1 MRMDKLLNM
10 VGLAVRA
17 GKVRFGVYMTVRS
30 VSDGSAAAVVA
41 AADIGNDNGNKIER
55 ECRAAGIPLVLWKNK
70 DELSRAVGKKDVVA
84 VSICDESFARA
95 VVKLSEGKEGSPN
108 E

>member
-1 MRMDKLLNM
+1 MDKLLNM

-17 GKVRFGVYMTVRS
+17 GKVRFGVYMTGRA
-30 VSDGSAAAVVA
+30 VSDGSAKAVVA
-41 AADIGNDNGNKIER
+41 AADIGKDNRKKIER
-55 ECRAAGIPLVLWKNK
+55 ECIAAGVPLVLWENK

-84 VSICDESFARA
+84 VSICDENFARA
-95 VVKLSEGKEGSPN
+95 VVKLSEGKEGLPN